1 MDSTQIRSTFLDFYT
16 SRGHRPIT
24 GSTLLSPPGD
34 PVLYTTSG
42 MHPLTPYVEGRPHP
56 DGTRLVNLQRCL
68 RTTDLDEVGDN
79 THLTVFGMLGSWSL
93 GNYDGN
99 QSLRWGYELLSDGFG
114 IDPRLLHVT
123 VFGGDGQVEPDR
135 DSEGVWESLGVP
147 VEQTT
152 SDNWWSNGTSGP
164 CGPDSEIFYW
174 TGTGDPTGHPGS
186 DDRWVEIWNHV
197 MMRYRRHDDGS
208 LTPLVQRNV
217 DTGMGLERL
226 TMVLQGCTSVFDT
239 DLFSRW
245 RDDLPGLWGLEGKGL
260 PVVMD
265 HLRSSF
271 VVIGDGIR
279 PSNTGRGYVLRR
291 LIRRTLT
298 TLWRTDPTISLDDL
312 PWDLV
317 EITGEQF
324 GMHLDREQTRD
335 VLCEEERRF
344 SGLLR
349 RGRPLVDKLSSRGPI
364 GEQDLRWLHETHG
377 LPRDLVQLLTR
388 ERAGRP

>member
-1 MDSTQIRSTFLDFYT
+1 MDSTQIRTTFLDFYT
-16 SRGHRPIT
+16 SHGHRPIK
-24 GSTLLSPPGD
+24 GSTLLPPPDD

-42 MHPLTPYVEGRPHP
+42 MHPLTPYFEGRPHP

-68 RTTDLDEVGDN
+68 RTTDLDEVGDD

-93 GNYDGN
+93 GDYDGD
-99 QSLRWGYELLSDGFG
+99 QSLRWGYELLTDGFG

-123 VFGGDGQVEPDR
+123 VFGGDRQVEPDR
-135 DSEGVWESLGVP
+135 SSERVWESLGVP
-147 VEQTT
+147 IEHTT
-152 SDNWWSNGTSGP
+152 SDNWWSNGPTGP

-174 TGTGDPTGHPGS
+174 TGTGDPTGTPGS
-186 DDRWVEIWNHV
+186 NDRWVEIWNHV

-226 TMVLQGCTSVFDT
+226 TMVLQGSSSVFDT

-245 RDDLPGLWGLEGKGL
+245 RDDLRRMWRLEGKDL
-260 PVVMD
+260 RVVMD
-265 HLRSSF
+265 HLRSSY
-271 VVIGDGIR
+271 VVIGDEVR

-291 LIRRTLT
+291 LLRRTLT
-298 TLWRTDPTISLDDL
+298 TLWRTDPTITLDDL
-312 PWDLV
+312 PGDLV
-317 EITGEQF
+317 DITGEQF
-324 GMHLDREQTRD
+324 GMHLDRERTRG
-335 VLCEEERRF
+335 VLREEERRF

-349 RGRPLVDKLSSRGPI
+349 RGRPLVDKLILHGPI
-364 GEQDLRWLHETHG
+364 GEQDMRWLHHTHG

-388 ERAGRP
+388 ERTESP